1 MPAPAVDAR
10 WSARIARARWLARE
24 RPAARQAL
32 EFCADLTAFQ
42 QGLATRY
49 PDAQSALDA
58 FVGWLAHHAPSP
70 LAEHANGLASSTGAW
85 PRVLH
90 AYLATPSRDAADP
103 RDRFVVEALLQAFP
117 IDPCPQCGGPPVV
130 STLREA
136 GHGARR
142 STVCGLCLAESPASR
157 LGCVA
162 CGESRVEALPVYR
175 ADDTDPARV
184 DACDTCGVYLKTVD
198 LTRDGSAEPIADDLA
213 SLPLDLWA
221 REQGYRRL
229 RANLLQ
235 L

>member
-1 MPAPAVDAR
+1 MPARAVDAR
-10 WSARIARARWLARE
+10 WGARIARARRLARE
-24 RPAARQAL
+24 RPAAQQAL
-32 EFCADLTAFQ
+32 EFCASLTALQ
-42 QGLATRY
+42 QSLATCH
-49 PDAQSALDA
+49 PDAPSALPD
-58 FVGWLAHHAPSP
+58 FVDWLASHAPSP
-70 LAEHANGLASSTGAW
+70 LAEHAKGLASSTGAW

-90 AYLATPSRDAADP
+90 AYLAMPARDAADP
-103 RDRFVVEALLQAFP
+103 RDMFVVEALLQAFP

-136 GHGARR
+136 GHGSRR

-184 DACDTCGVYLKTVD
+184 DACDSCGVYLKTVD
-198 LTRDGSAEPIADDLA
+198 FTRDGSAEPIADDLA

-229 RANLLQ
+229 RPNLLH